1 MNRDE
6 FQKFYEALGSPQQGV
21 IALLLGLKQ
30 PAVNT
35 YLKGTRTIP
44 AYVGNEVE
52 FFQKMNKREQKKALR
67 QAVEIYEAS
76 RDAL

>member
-1 MNRDE
+1 MNHVDFR
-6 FQKFYEALGSPQQGV
+6 KFCKALGSPQQGV

-44 AYVGNEVE
+44 AYVGKEIE
-52 FFQKMNKREQKKALR
+52 FFQKMNKREQDRVLR
-67 QAVEIYEAS
+67 QAVQEYEAV
-76 RDAL
+76 REA